1 MRYAPRHHGWGV
13 VRVGTFRIRNDQE
26 ANLMK
31 APGDMDCSDG
41 RARST
46 VIIDEARRLGH
57 GRNFIS
63 YPRRMLLTADANGTK
78 AELGRQSGDHPQR
91 RRSTG
96 SIGVTSHAP
105 RAPSNS
111 GRSLSPC
118 FRHATSGGRALHS
131 RSPTP
136 VSPSSLNRPSR
147 RSLSE
152 GAHTSIPTTFGR
164 GAGQRTNQLA
174 GFRGLTSAES
184 RAEQRGT
191 RDCGDGDRGRRDR
204 GGHRWDGGSHR
215 RDGD

>member
-1 MRYAPRHHGWGV
+1 VSLSIPDMTKPPPEALWACITWPLREMRYAPRHHGWGV

-118 FRHATSGGRALHS
+118 FRHATSGGRASTFSVAHAGQS
-131 RSPTP
+131 
-136 VSPSSLNRPSR
+136 VVAKSSQS
-147 RSLSE
+147 
-152 GAHTSIPTTFGR
+152 SIPI
-164 GAGQRTNQLA
+164 
-174 GFRGLTSAES
+174 
-184 RAEQRGT
+184 
-191 RDCGDGDRGRRDR
+191 
-204 GGHRWDGGSHR
+204 
-215 RDGD
+215 

>member
-1 MRYAPRHHGWGV
+1 MTKPPPEALWACITWPLREMRYAPRHHGWGV

-152 GAHTSIPTTFGR
+152 GAPYVHPHDVRSWGWTKDKS
-164 GAGQRTNQLA
+164 AGWFQGPHL
-174 GFRGLTSAES
+174 
-184 RAEQRGT
+184 
-191 RDCGDGDRGRRDR
+191 
-204 GGHRWDGGSHR
+204 GGVTG
-215 RDGD
+215 